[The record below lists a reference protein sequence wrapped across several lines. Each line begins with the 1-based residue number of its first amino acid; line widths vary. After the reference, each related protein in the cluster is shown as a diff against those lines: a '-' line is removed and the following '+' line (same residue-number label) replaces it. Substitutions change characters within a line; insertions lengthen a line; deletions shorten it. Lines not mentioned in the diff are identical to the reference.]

1 MGKWLDVWFNK
12 LMDIGLWMDM
22 GMAEWI
28 MGWIMHGCNYV
39 TMDDYLDGCMDGL
52 IKELMQ

>member
-28 MGWIMHGCNYV
+28 TGWIMQGYNYV
-39 TMDDYLDGCMDGL
+39 KMDDYLDGCMDGL